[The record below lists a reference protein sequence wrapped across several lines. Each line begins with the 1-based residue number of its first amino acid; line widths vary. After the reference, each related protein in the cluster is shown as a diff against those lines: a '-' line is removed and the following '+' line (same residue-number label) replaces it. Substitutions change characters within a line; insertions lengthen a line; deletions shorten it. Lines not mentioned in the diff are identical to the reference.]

1 MALPATLVTAWPYI
15 AAGLELIQWTVGY
28 VGRAGRGEMTE
39 EEMIAEWEARVRT
52 DVREANRLWQAAK
65 DRAGR
70 GPTVAGPTDGGA

>member
-1 MALPATLVTAWPYI
+1 MALPASLVTAWPYI
-15 AAGLELIQWTVGY
+15 AAGLELIQWTVGF

-65 DRAGR
+65 DRDGQDQ
-70 GPTVAGPTDGGA
+70 TVSDPTDGDA